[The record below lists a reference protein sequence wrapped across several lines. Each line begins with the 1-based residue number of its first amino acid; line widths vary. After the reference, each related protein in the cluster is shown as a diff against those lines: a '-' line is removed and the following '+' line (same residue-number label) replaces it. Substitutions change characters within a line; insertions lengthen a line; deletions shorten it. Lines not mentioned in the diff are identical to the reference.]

1 MKGVIVM
8 IAKIITRL
16 FKEASY
22 VILTILT
29 IIFTALA
36 AASFEA
42 GLTVL
47 GIIMSGVALWN
58 VINFARIVKL
68 KNK

>member
-1 MKGVIVM
+1 M

-22 VILTILT
+22 IVLTILT
-29 IIFTALA
+29 IIFTALVA
-36 AASFEA
+36 VSFEA

-47 GIIMSGVALWN
+47 GVIMSGVVLWN
-58 VINFARIVKL
+58 VISFIRIAKI
-68 KNK
+68 KGK

>member
-1 MKGVIVM
+1 M

-22 VILTILT
+22 IVLTILT

-36 AASFEA
+36 AVSFEA

-47 GIIMSGVALWN
+47 GVIMSGVVLWN
-58 VINFARIVKL
+58 VISFIRIAKI
-68 KNK
+68 KGK